1 MRINKFLAESGVGS
15 RRTCDKI
22 IEEGRVKINGKVCGL
37 GATVDELHDSVT
49 LDGKKLGKVKKYE
62 YYIMN
67 KPKGC
72 VCTVKD
78 DKDRKT
84 VMDFLP
90 QLNTRIYPVG
100 RLDYDSE
107 GLLIFTNDGDFANRL
122 THPSNEIPKTY
133 LVKIEGQIEEN
144 QLAKLRSG
152 VIIDGVKTKKST
164 IKVVEEF
171 KDFTKMHVTI
181 TEGRNREIRK
191 MFETVGKTVV
201 FLKRIKIGELT
212 LHGLDRGECRKLTA
226 EEIEYLKNV

>member
-15 RRTCDKI
+15 RRACDKI
-22 IEEGRVKINGKVCGL
+22 IEEGRVKINGKVCSL
-37 GATVDELHDSVT
+37 GAEVDPMKDSVT
-49 LDGKKLGKVKKYE
+49 FDGKKLGKVKKFE

-78 DKDRKT
+78 DKGRKT
-84 VMDFLP
+84 VMDYLP
-90 QLNTRIYPVG
+90 PLNARVYPVG

-133 LVKIEGQIEEN
+133 LVKIEGNIEEN
-144 QLAKLRSG
+144 SLAKLRAG
-152 VIIDGVKTKKST
+152 VVIDGVKTKKCT
-164 IKVVEEF
+164 IKVVDEF

-191 MFETVGKTVV
+191 MFETVGKEVV
-201 FLKRIKIGELT
+201 FLKRIKIGDLA
-212 LHGLDRGECRKLTA
+212 LHGLDRGECRKLTP

>member
-22 IEEGRVKINGKVCGL
+22 IDEGRVKVNGRVCAL
-37 GATVDELHDSVT
+37 GAEIDEMHDSITV
-49 LDGKKLGKVKKYE
+49 DGKKIGKVKKYE

-78 DKDRKT
+78 DRGRKT
-84 VMDFLP
+84 VMDYLP
-90 QLNTRIYPVG
+90 QMSARIYPVG

-107 GLLIFTNDGDFANRL
+107 GLLIFTNDGDLANRL
-122 THPSNEIPKTY
+122 THPSSEIPKTY
-133 LVKIEGQIEEN
+133 LVKIEGNVEESS
-144 QLAKLRSG
+144 LAKLRSG
-152 VIIDGVKTKKST
+152 VIIDGKKTKKST
-164 IKVVEEF
+164 IKIVEE
-171 KDFTKMHVTI
+171 TKEYTKLHVTI

-191 MFETVGKTVV
+191 MFETVGKEVV

-212 LHGLDRGECRKLTA
+212 LHGLDRGECRKLSL

>member
-15 RRTCDKI
+15 RRACDKI
-22 IEEGRVKINGKVCGL
+22 IEEGRVKINGKVCSL
-37 GATVDELHDSVT
+37 GAEVDPVKDSVT
-49 LDGKKLGKVKKYE
+49 FDGKKLGKVKKFE
-62 YYIMN
+62 YYVMN

-78 DKDRKT
+78 DKGRKT
-84 VMDFLP
+84 VMDYLP
-90 QLNTRIYPVG
+90 PLNVRVYPVG

-133 LVKIEGQIEEN
+133 LVKIEGSIEESS
-144 QLAKLRSG
+144 LAKLRAG
-152 VIIDGVKTKKST
+152 VVIDGVKTKKCN
-164 IKVVEEF
+164 IKVVDEF

-191 MFETVGKTVV
+191 MFETVGKEVV
-201 FLKRIKIGELT
+201 FLKRIKIGDLA
-212 LHGLDRGECRKLTA
+212 LHGLDRGECRKLTP

>member
-1 MRINKFLAESGVGS
+1 MRINKFLAECGIGS
-15 RRTCDKI
+15 RRACDKI

-37 GATVDELHDSVT
+37 GDSVDEFHDSVT
-49 LDGKKLGKVKKYE
+49 FDGKKLGKVKKYD

-84 VMDFLP
+84 VMDYLP
-90 QLNTRIYPVG
+90 PLSCRIYPVG

-107 GLLIFTNDGDFANRL
+107 GLLIFTNDGDLANRL

-133 LVKIEGQIEEN
+133 LVKIEGQVEESS
-144 QLAKLRSG
+144 LAKLRNG
-152 VIIDGVKTKKST
+152 VVIDGKKTKKSN
-164 IKVVEEF
+164 IKVIEES
-171 KDFTKMHVTI
+171 KEFTKMHVTI

-191 MFETVGKTVV
+191 MFETVGKNVV
-201 FLKRIKIGELT
+201 FLKRIKIGDLA
-212 LHGLDRGECRKLTA
+212 LHGLDRGECRKLTP
-226 EEIEYLKNV
+226 EEVDYLKNV

>member
-1 MRINKFLAESGVGS
+1 MRINKFLAECGVGS
-15 RRTCDKI
+15 RRACDKI

-37 GATVDELHDSVT
+37 GDSVDELHDSVT
-49 LDGKKLGKVKKYE
+49 FDGKKLGKVKKYD

-84 VMDFLP
+84 VMDYLP
-90 QLNTRIYPVG
+90 PLNTRIYPVG

-107 GLLIFTNDGDFANRL
+107 GLLIFTNDGDLANRL

-133 LVKIEGQIEEN
+133 LVRIEGQIEEN
-144 QLAKLRSG
+144 NLAKLRAG
-152 VIIDGVKTKKST
+152 VVIDGKKTKKSN
-164 IKVVEEF
+164 IKVIEEH
-171 KDFTKMHVTI
+171 KEFTKMHVTI

-191 MFETVGKTVV
+191 MFETVGKNVV
-201 FLKRIKIGELT
+201 FLKRIKIGDLV
-212 LHGLDRGECRKLTA
+212 LHGLDRGECRKLTP
-226 EEIEYLKNV
+226 EEVEYLKNV

>member
-1 MRINKFLAESGVGS
+1 MRINKFLAECGVGS
-15 RRTCDKI
+15 RRACDKI
-22 IEEGRVKINGKVCGL
+22 IEEGRVKINGKVCTL
-37 GATVDELHDSVT
+37 GDSVDEYHDSVT
-49 LDGKKLGKVKKYE
+49 FDGKKLGKVKKYD

-84 VMDFLP
+84 VMDYLP
-90 QLNTRIYPVG
+90 PLNTRVYPVG

-107 GLLIFTNDGDFANRL
+107 GLLIFTNDGDLANRL

-133 LVKIEGQIEEN
+133 LVKIEGQIEESS
-144 QLAKLRSG
+144 LARLRAG
-152 VIIDGVKTKKST
+152 VIIDGKKTKKSN

-191 MFETVGKTVV
+191 MFESVGKNVV
-201 FLKRIKIGELT
+201 FLKRIKIGDLT
-212 LHGLDRGECRKLTA
+212 LSGLDRGECRKLSL